1 MKLRPSNSPT
11 ETSSSTT
18 ERKKLVTKNSEV
30 IPSNYHLDKQQYAA
44 VITLDSESTYSAWF
58 NTKKEAE
65 EVRPALEKAMEY
77 HSYPPT
83 MQEDGCYPE
92 RAIIMEEKYQKS
104 GRDDPNHPMHGLFTG
119 LIIKDGTV
127 SNNNSE

>member
-1 MKLRPSNSPT
+1 MKESR
-11 ETSSSTT
+11 
-18 ERKKLVTKNSEV
+18 V
-30 IPSNYHLDKQQYAA
+30 IPSNYHLDEKQYA
-44 VITLDSESTYSAWF
+44 VMVSFDGKSTYSAWF
-58 NTKKEAE
+58 NTEEEAE
-65 EVRPALEKAMEY
+65 SVKPLLEEAMDY

-83 MQEDGCYPE
+83 LQEEGCYPE

-119 LIIKDGTV
+119 LNIKDGTV

>member
-1 MKLRPSNSPT
+1 MGVIRGDSYYEIVNGHAW
-11 ETSSSTT
+11 STAEANAINLGGNLT
-18 ERKKLVTKNSEV
+18 
-30 IPSNYHLDKQQYAA
+30 H
-44 VITLDSESTYSAWF
+44 SAWF

-65 EVRPALEKAMEY
+65 LVKPALEKAMDY
-77 HSYPPT
+77 YSYPPT
-83 MQEDGCYPE
+83 MEEDGCYPE

-119 LIIKDGTV
+119 LNIKDGTV